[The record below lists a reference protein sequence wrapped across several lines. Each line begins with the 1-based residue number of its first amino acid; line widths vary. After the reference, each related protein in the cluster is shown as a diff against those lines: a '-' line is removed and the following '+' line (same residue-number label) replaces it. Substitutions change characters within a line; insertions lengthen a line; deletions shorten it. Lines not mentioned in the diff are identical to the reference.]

1 MPDLLV
7 EIGCEEVPAAHCR
20 IAEAALP
27 GLFAAELD
35 RAGLPAER
43 VGIHVAPR
51 RLAVMA
57 YGLPER
63 REAERREVRGPRTD
77 APEEARQ
84 GFARKY
90 RTNAEALEE
99 RDGFV
104 WVVSEGAAAP
114 AAELVPAA
122 ISAAVAGLQL
132 PRTMRWPGG
141 RFSRPI
147 RWLVAKLD
155 GEVLAAEVTGVSAS
169 GESRGPRPG
178 RERVPIGSAA
188 TYLDDLRAH
197 GVIVDAGERRATIVA
212 GIDAAGGC
220 DDPMGK
226 LDEVVYLVER
236 PRVLTG
242 EFSAGYLDLPE
253 RIPVTAMQSHQRYF
267 PIRSADGAL
276 EPRFLV
282 VANGGD
288 DDVVRR
294 GNEEVL
300 AGRLDDAEFAFARDR
315 RHGLVGMVA
324 ELDRVSFLEG
334 SGSLAAKAARL
345 VPLVERLCEAN
356 DLGGDVR
363 HAATRAAGLCKADLV
378 SRLVGEFS
386 ALQGYAGS
394 VYAAEAGEPADVCA
408 AIEEHHRPD
417 EAGGALPASP
427 AGAVVALADKGDTI
441 QVAFAAG
448 LEPTGSRDPYGLR
461 RAAAGLVAIALDR
474 RWQVDLPALVGAGGV
489 GFVLDR
495 LEPVLLEEGVTI
507 EEVRAARGSGET
519 EPAEVAARARDLHE
533 FAGPRRDA
541 VRDAYG
547 RCARIAGE
555 TAAGPLDER
564 LLADAAER
572 ALADALAAGDG
583 ATLDAAADMAPAVER
598 FFDEVLVMSDD
609 EAVRQ
614 NRLTLVANV
623 RDRLRR
629 LGDFAQLPG

>member
-1 MPDLLV
+1 LSIAHGVPD
-7 EIGCEEVPAAHCR
+7 G
-20 IAEAALP
+20 
-27 GLFAAELD
+27 
-35 RAGLPAER
+35 
-43 VGIHVAPR
+43 
-51 RLAVMA
+51 
-57 YGLPER
+57 
-63 REAERREVRGPRTD
+63 REAKRQDVRGPRAD
-77 APEEARQ
+77 APDQARH
-84 GFARKY
+84 GFARKHGLDP
-90 RTNAEALEE
+90 AALEQ

-104 WVVSEGAAAP
+104 WAVSEGAA
-114 AAELVPAA
+114 VPAA
-122 ISAAVAGLQL
+122 DLLAGVVAAAVGRLQF

-147 RWLVAKLD
+147 RWLVVKLGSD
-155 GEVLAAEVTGVSAS
+155 VPHAEVAGVAAG

-197 GVIVDAGERRATIVA
+197 GVLVDAGERRAAITA
-212 GIDAAGGC
+212 GLREHGGS
-220 DDPMGK
+220 DPMAK
-226 LDEVVYLVER
+226 LEEVVYLVER
-236 PRVLTG
+236 PRVLVG
-242 EFSAGYLDLPE
+242 EFPAGYLDLPE

-267 PIRSADGAL
+267 PIPAAGGGL

-282 VANGGD
+282 VSNGGD

-300 AGRLDDAEFAFARDR
+300 VGRLDDARFAYDRDR
-315 RHGLVGMVA
+315 QLGLRAMVA
-324 ELDRVSFLEG
+324 ELDRVSFIEG
-334 SGSLAAKAARL
+334 GGSLADKTARL
-345 VPLVERLCEAN
+345 GPLVEALCDRN
-356 DLGGDVR
+356 GLDDGVR
-363 HAATRAAGLCKADLV
+363 VTALRAAALSKADLV

-394 VYAAEAGEPADVCA
+394 VYAGEAGEPADVCA
-408 AIEEHHRPD
+408 AIEEHHRPE
-417 EAGGALPASP
+417 EAGGELPATA
-427 AGAVVALADKGDTI
+427 AGALVALADKGDTI
-441 QVAFAAG
+441 RVAFAAG

-474 RWQVDLPALVGAGGV
+474 GWHVDLPALAGDGAV

-495 LEPVLLEEGVTI
+495 LEPVLLDEGVTI
-507 EEVRAARGSGET
+507 EELRAGRGSGEA
-519 EPAEVAARARDLHE
+519 EPAAVAALARALHA

-555 TAAGPLDER
+555 TAAGEVADA
-564 LLADAAER
+564 LLADPAER
-572 ALADALAAGDG
+572 ALAEALAAGG
-583 ATLDAAADMAPAVER
+583 GSTLDAAAELAAVVER

-609 EAVRQ
+609 AAVRA
-614 NRLTLVANV
+614 NRLTLAANV

>member
-1 MPDLLV
+1 MADLLV
-7 EIGCEEVPAAHCR
+7 EIGCEELPAAHCR
-20 IAEAALP
+20 IAEDALS
-27 GLFAAELD
+27 GLLAAELE
-35 RAGLPAER
+35 RAGIAAQGVL
-43 VGIHVAPR
+43 VHVAPR
-51 RLAVMA
+51 RLAAIAHGVPA
-57 YGLPER
+57 GRKAR
-63 REAERREVRGPRTD
+63 RQEVRGPRLD
-77 APEEARQ
+77 APDQARQ
-84 GFARKY
+84 GFARKHGLDP
-90 RTNAEALEE
+90 AGLEE

-104 WVVSEGAAAP
+104 WAVSEEAA
-114 AAELVPAA
+114 VPAA
-122 ISAAVAGLQL
+122 DLLADVVSAAVGRLQF

-147 RWLVAKLD
+147 RWLVVKLGSD
-155 GEVLAAEVTGVSAS
+155 VAPAEVAGVAAG

-178 RERVPIGSAA
+178 RERVQIGSAA

-197 GVIVDAGERRATIVA
+197 GVLVDAGERRAVILA
-212 GIDAAGGC
+212 GLREHGGS
-220 DDPMGK
+220 DPTAK
-226 LDEVVYLVER
+226 LEEVVYLVER
-236 PRVLTG
+236 PRVLVG
-242 EFSAGYLDLPE
+242 EFPAGYLDLPE

-267 PIRSADGAL
+267 PIRAAGGGL

-282 VANGGD
+282 VSNGGD

-300 AGRLDDAEFAFARDR
+300 VGRLDDARFAYDRDR
-315 RHGLVGMVA
+315 QLGLQAMVA
-324 ELDRVSFLEG
+324 ELDRVSFIEG
-334 SGSLAAKAARL
+334 GGSLADKTARL
-345 VPLVERLCEAN
+345 GPLVEALCDRN
-356 DLGGDVR
+356 GLDDGVR
-363 HAATRAAGLCKADLV
+363 ATALRAAALSKADLV

-394 VYAAEAGEPADVCA
+394 VYAGEAGEAADVCA

-417 EAGGALPASP
+417 EAGGELPATA
-427 AGAVVALADKGDTI
+427 AGALVALADKGDTI
-441 QVAFAAG
+441 RVAFGAG

-474 RWQVDLPALVGAGGV
+474 SWQVDLPGLAGDSAV

-495 LEPVLLEEGVTI
+495 LEPVLLDEGVTI
-507 EEVRAARGSGET
+507 EELRAARGSGEA
-519 EPAEVAARARDLHE
+519 EPAAVAALARALHA

-555 TAAGPLDER
+555 TAAGDVADA
-564 LLADAAER
+564 LLADPAER
-572 ALADALAAGDG
+572 ALAEALAAGG
-583 ATLDAAADMAPAVER
+583 GSTLDSATDLAAVVER

-609 EAVRQ
+609 PAVRA
-614 NRLTLVANV
+614 NRLTLAANV

>member
-1 MPDLLV
+1 MADLLV
-7 EIGCEEVPAAHCR
+7 EIGCEELPAAHCR
-20 IAEAALP
+20 IAEDALS
-27 GLFAAELD
+27 GLLAAELE
-35 RAGLPAER
+35 RAGIAAQGVL
-43 VGIHVAPR
+43 VHVAPR
-51 RLAVMA
+51 RLAAIAHGVPA
-57 YGLPER
+57 GRKAR
-63 REAERREVRGPRTD
+63 RQEVRGPRLD
-77 APEEARQ
+77 APDQARQ
-84 GFARKY
+84 GFARKHGLDP
-90 RTNAEALEE
+90 AALEE

-104 WVVSEGAAAP
+104 WAVSEEAA
-114 AAELVPAA
+114 VPAA
-122 ISAAVAGLQL
+122 DLLADVVSAAVGRLQF

-147 RWLVAKLD
+147 RWLVVKLGSD
-155 GEVLAAEVTGVSAS
+155 VAPAEVAGVAAG

-178 RERVPIGSAA
+178 REPVQIRSAA

-197 GVIVDAGERRATIVA
+197 GVLVDAGERRAVILA
-212 GIDAAGGC
+212 GLREHGGS
-220 DDPMGK
+220 DPMAK
-226 LDEVVYLVER
+226 LEEVVYLVER
-236 PRVLTG
+236 PRVLVG
-242 EFSAGYLDLPE
+242 EFPAGYLDLPE

-267 PIRSADGAL
+267 PIRAAGGGL

-282 VANGGD
+282 VSNGGD

-300 AGRLDDAEFAFARDR
+300 VGRLDDARFAYDRDR
-315 RHGLVGMVA
+315 QLGLQAMVA
-324 ELDRVSFLEG
+324 ELDRVSFIEG
-334 SGSLAAKAARL
+334 GGSLADKTVRL
-345 VPLVERLCEAN
+345 GPLVEALCDRN
-356 DLGGDVR
+356 GLDDGVR
-363 HAATRAAGLCKADLV
+363 ATALRAAALSKADLV

-394 VYAAEAGEPADVCA
+394 VYAGEAGEAADVCA

-417 EAGGALPASP
+417 EAGGELPATA
-427 AGAVVALADKGDTI
+427 AGALVALADKGDTI
-441 QVAFAAG
+441 RVAFGAG

-474 RWQVDLPALVGAGGV
+474 SWQVDLPGLAGDSAV

-495 LEPVLLEEGVTI
+495 LEPVLLDEGVTI
-507 EEVRAARGSGET
+507 EELRAARGSGEA
-519 EPAEVAARARDLHE
+519 EPAAVAALARALHA

-555 TAAGPLDER
+555 TAAGDVADA
-564 LLADAAER
+564 LLADPAER
-572 ALADALAAGDG
+572 ALAEALAAGG
-583 ATLDAAADMAPAVER
+583 GSTLDSATDLAAVVER

-609 EAVRQ
+609 PAVRA
-614 NRLTLVANV
+614 NRLTLAANV

>member
-1 MPDLLV
+1 MADLLV
-7 EIGCEEVPAAHCR
+7 EIGCEELPAAHCR
-20 IAEAALP
+20 IAEDALS
-27 GLFAAELD
+27 GLLAAELE
-35 RAGLPAER
+35 RAGIAAQGVL
-43 VGIHVAPR
+43 VHVAPR
-51 RLAVMA
+51 RLAAIAHGVPA
-57 YGLPER
+57 G
-63 REAERREVRGPRTD
+63 REARRQEVRGPRLD
-77 APEEARQ
+77 APDQARQ
-84 GFARKY
+84 GFARKHGLDP
-90 RTNAEALEE
+90 AALEE

-104 WVVSEGAAAP
+104 WAVSEEAA
-114 AAELVPAA
+114 VPAA
-122 ISAAVAGLQL
+122 DLLADVVSAAVGRLQF

-147 RWLVAKLD
+147 RWLVVKLGSD
-155 GEVLAAEVTGVSAS
+155 VAPAEVAGVAAG

-178 RERVPIGSAA
+178 RERVQIGSAA

-197 GVIVDAGERRATIVA
+197 GVLVDAGERRAVILA
-212 GIDAAGGC
+212 GLREHGGS
-220 DDPMGK
+220 DPTAK
-226 LDEVVYLVER
+226 LEEVVYLVER
-236 PRVLTG
+236 PRVLVG
-242 EFSAGYLDLPE
+242 EFPAGYLDLPE

-267 PIRSADGAL
+267 PIRAAGGGL

-282 VANGGD
+282 VSNGGD

-300 AGRLDDAEFAFARDR
+300 VGRLDDARFAYDRDR
-315 RHGLVGMVA
+315 QLGLQAMVA
-324 ELDRVSFLEG
+324 ELDRVSFIEG
-334 SGSLAAKAARL
+334 GGSLADKTARL
-345 VPLVERLCEAN
+345 GPLVEALCDRN
-356 DLGGDVR
+356 GLDDGVR
-363 HAATRAAGLCKADLV
+363 ATALRAAALSKADLV

-394 VYAAEAGEPADVCA
+394 VYAGEAGEAADVCA

-417 EAGGALPASP
+417 EAGGELPATA
-427 AGAVVALADKGDTI
+427 AGALVALADKGDTI
-441 QVAFAAG
+441 RVAFGAG

-474 RWQVDLPALVGAGGV
+474 SWQVDLPGLAGDSAV

-495 LEPVLLEEGVTI
+495 LEPVLLDEGVTI
-507 EEVRAARGSGET
+507 EELRAARGSGEA
-519 EPAEVAARARDLHE
+519 EPAAVAALARALHA

-555 TAAGPLDER
+555 TAAGDVADA
-564 LLADAAER
+564 LLADPAER
-572 ALADALAAGDG
+572 ALAEALAAGG
-583 ATLDAAADMAPAVER
+583 GSTLDSATDLAAVVER

-609 EAVRQ
+609 PAVRA
-614 NRLTLVANV
+614 NRLTLAANV